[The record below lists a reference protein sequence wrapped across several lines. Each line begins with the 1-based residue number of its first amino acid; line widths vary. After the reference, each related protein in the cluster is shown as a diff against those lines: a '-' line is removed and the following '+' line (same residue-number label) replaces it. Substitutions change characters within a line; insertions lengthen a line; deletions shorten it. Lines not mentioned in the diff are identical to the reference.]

1 MSAAPLLPLI
11 IDRRTPVA
19 GVTTNLALCLL
30 LLTIASLAQAQS
42 APPAGIDAS
51 LVQST
56 RGIAGDLL
64 GQLGQKLKSA
74 LSSDGPVAAV
84 SVCKESAPAIARQ
97 LSTTHDA
104 TVTRV
109 GTRVRNQSMGVPN
122 AWQKEA
128 LNLFETRLAQ
138 GEKPADIE
146 YWQVA
151 DNVQGQRELRYAKA
165 IAVQPQCLSC
175 HGAAQDIPAS
185 LAEKIRTE
193 YPQDQAIGYRA
204 GQLRG
209 AVVVTRPLP

>member
-1 MSAAPLLPLI
+1 MNFFQKF
-11 IDRRTPVA
+11 IDYRFL
-19 GVTTNLALCLL
+19 GVL
-30 LLTIASLAQAQS
+30 LLTFTGMAVAQS
-42 APPAGIDAS
+42 APPSTIDAS

-56 RGIAGDLL
+56 RGIAGELL

-74 LSSDGPVAAV
+74 MSTDGPVAAV

-97 LSTTHDA
+97 LSIANDA
-104 TVTRV
+104 KVTRV
-109 GTRVRNQSMGVPN
+109 GTRVRNQNMGIPN

-128 LNLFETRLAQ
+128 LTQFEARLAQ
-138 GEKPADIE
+138 GEKAADIE

-151 DNVQGQRELRYAKA
+151 DNGHGKSELRYAKA

-175 HGAAQDIPAS
+175 HGSAQDIAAP
-185 LAEKIRTE
+185 LAEKLRIE
-193 YPQDQAIGYRA
+193 YPNDQATGYSV

>member
-1 MSAAPLLPLI
+1 MNFFQKF
-11 IDRRTPVA
+11 IDYRFL
-19 GVTTNLALCLL
+19 GVL
-30 LLTIASLAQAQS
+30 LLTFTGMAVAQS
-42 APPAGIDAS
+42 APPSTIDAS

-56 RGIAGDLL
+56 RGIAGELL

-74 LSSDGPVAAV
+74 MSTDGPVAAV

-97 LSTTHDA
+97 LSIANDA
-104 TVTRV
+104 KVTRV
-109 GTRVRNQSMGVPN
+109 GTRVRNQNMGIPN

-128 LNLFETRLAQ
+128 LTQFEARLAQ
-138 GEKPADIE
+138 GEKAADIE

-151 DNVQGQRELRYAKA
+151 DNGHGKSELRYAKA

-175 HGAAQDIPAS
+175 HGSAQDIAAP
-185 LAEKIRTE
+185 LAEKLRIE
-193 YPQDQAIGYRA
+193 YPNDQATGYSA